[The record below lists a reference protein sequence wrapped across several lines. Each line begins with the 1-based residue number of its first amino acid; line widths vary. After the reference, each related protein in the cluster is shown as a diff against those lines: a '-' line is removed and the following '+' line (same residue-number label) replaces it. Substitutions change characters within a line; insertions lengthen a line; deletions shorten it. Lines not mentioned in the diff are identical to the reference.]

1 MSGQRRP
8 ARTDRRDP
16 KARLAALA
24 LLDRALAATTD
35 AELVVLTDAL
45 TEEQRAQLDSVAPW
59 PAPEGDRSASLRSA
73 AGRGRLDGT
82 AEAVAILLTDRVL
95 ADCIEQLGESADLP
109 SAEELRAVTPGLIE
123 RHGLGATRLM
133 LASAVCGEAPA
144 SPTLIQL
151 LRHDEVLALPPLPPP
166 VKPVRPEPTAE
177 ELAERARIKAA
188 RVARREQEKTR
199 KAKQR

>member
-1 MSGQRRP
+1 VSGQRRP

-24 LLDRALAATTD
+24 LLDRALTALGDDELGALAGGLTEDQRRHLDGLVPVSDGDHAVALRTAAT
-35 AELVVLTDAL
+35 
-45 TEEQRAQLDSVAPW
+45 
-59 PAPEGDRSASLRSA
+59 
-73 AGRGRLDGT
+73 RGRLDGT

-95 ADCIEQLGESADLP
+95 ADCIEQLGEAADLP
-109 SAEELRAVTPGLIE
+109 SAEDLRRVAPGLVE

-144 SPTLIQL
+144 TPTLVQL
-151 LRHDEVLALPPLPPP
+151 LRHDELLALPPIPPP
-166 VKPVRPEPTAE
+166 AKPVKPEPTAE

-188 RVARREQEKTR
+188 RVARREQERAR

>member
-1 MSGQRRP
+1 VSGQRRP

-24 LLDRALAATTD
+24 LLDRALAATSD
-35 AELVVLTDAL
+35 DELVALADGL
-45 TEEQRAQLDSVAPW
+45 TEDQRPHLDGLVAGFD
-59 PAPEGDRSASLRSA
+59 GDRAGALRAVA
-73 AGRGRLDGT
+73 ARGRLDGT

-95 ADCIEQLGESADLP
+95 ADCIEQLGDAADLP
-109 SAEELRAVTPGLIE
+109 STDDLRRVAPGLVE

-144 SPTLIQL
+144 TPTLVQL
-151 LRHDEVLALPPLPPP
+151 LRHDDLLALPPVPPP
-166 VKPVRPEPTAE
+166 AKPVKVEPPAE

-188 RVARREQEKTR
+188 RVARREQERAR